1 MPEPESEAVLEA
13 GDSPLRRGG
22 KDDAPVRAFLRPTT
36 ACSRP
41 DRAGP
46 GLPLAHIEAGIAP
59 RSQGS
64 CMTTDADKEPLI
76 HQYAAAVAEER
87 STWHLWQDPGLTE
100 AERARA
106 YERWTDAAE
115 RMRTLALR
123 LTAGPSEPPSPGN
136 AE

>member
-1 MPEPESEAVLEA
+1 
-13 GDSPLRRGG
+13 
-22 KDDAPVRAFLRPTT
+22 
-36 ACSRP
+36 
-41 DRAGP
+41 
-46 GLPLAHIEAGIAP
+46 
-59 RSQGS
+59 
-64 CMTTDADKEPLI
+64 MTTDADKEPLI

-87 STWHLWQDPGLTE
+87 STWHLWQDPGLNE

-123 LTAGPSEPPSPGN
+123 LTAGPSEPPPPGN